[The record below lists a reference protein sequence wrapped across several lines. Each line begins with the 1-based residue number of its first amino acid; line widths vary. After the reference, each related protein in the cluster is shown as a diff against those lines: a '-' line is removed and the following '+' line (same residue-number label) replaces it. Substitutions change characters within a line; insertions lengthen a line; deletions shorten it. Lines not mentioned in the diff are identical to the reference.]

1 MGDVI
6 LLFNTS
12 RPQRL
17 IELSNGTQM
26 ASRTLAEISHQFVAD
41 QLAGKY
47 PSDDRRALFASFLS
61 LAQSHHEAI
70 LVLCSH
76 ERLIGSAYALL
87 RPLVEVVNRGL
98 FAGFLATPEQIEKI
112 KRGGEPYGEFNKLA
126 AKLDDAFNTEGL
138 FKGHAGEAW
147 KTLNGLTHGGL
158 EQLNRRVGENGE
170 IGCHFGQE
178 DVQHLLASSTSVLVR
193 IAIEFLG
200 AMDRQDACHAVSAKY
215 VDLYSVPKER

>member
-1 MGDVI
+1 MDSQTE
-6 LLFNTS
+6 NEM
-12 RPQRL
+12 RRAQ
-17 IELSNGTQM
+17 EM
-26 ASRTLAEISHQFVAD
+26 HQFVAD
-41 QLAGKY
+41 QLAGNY
-47 PSDDRRALFASFLS
+47 PSDDRRTLFASFLS

-70 LVLCSH
+70 IVLCCH

-87 RPLVEVVNRGL
+87 RPLIEVTNRGL

-112 KRGGEPYGEFNKLA
+112 KRGGDPYGEFNQLA
-126 AKLDDAFNTEGL
+126 TKLDDVFNTEGL
-138 FKGHAGEAW
+138 FTGHAGEAW

-193 IAIEFLG
+193 IAIQFLG
-200 AMDRQDACHAVSAKY
+200 AMARQDACDAVSAKY
-215 VDLYSVPKER
+215 VALYSVPKER